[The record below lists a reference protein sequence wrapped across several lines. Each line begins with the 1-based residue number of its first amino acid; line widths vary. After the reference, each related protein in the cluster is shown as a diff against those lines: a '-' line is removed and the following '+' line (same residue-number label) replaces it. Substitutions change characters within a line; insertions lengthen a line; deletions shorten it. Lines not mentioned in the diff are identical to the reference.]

1 MPAFKNYG
9 CESSESCSLMSVTGL
24 SSNSEIKSTCS
35 IESNSSSCDKL
46 ESSSCAESTYCD
58 KSSCSVV
65 SEKSFSPC
73 NQSLGNDKCLTIA
86 PSECSRLVK
95 KYNCSREE
103 LLAISDIIIVL
114 NFIKNKLT
122 AVQPNVVIRDTSKYL
137 VSENIAWLECFVDTL
152 FCVLRKNEAYK
163 IIKVKECKLV
173 NDEDVYTSNRT
184 YIIEIKYNTKC
195 GEVCNK
201 IPLTFNWSQL
211 TNNTSKSYNGVLNS
225 TISSDLDTEIK
236 AYQAKATVPFLC

>member
-114 NFIKNKLT
+114 NFIKSKLQ
-122 AVQPNVVIRDTSKYL
+122 AVQPNVVIRNCSNYAI
-137 VSENIAWLECFVDTL
+137 EANIEWLESFVDTL

-163 IIKVKECKLV
+163 VIKVKECKLL
-173 NDEDVYTSNRT
+173 NDPEFGISNRT

-195 GEVCNK
+195 GEKCNK
-201 IPLTFNWSQL
+201 IPLTFKWSQL
-211 TNNTSKSYNGVLNS
+211 TNNTSKSYNGVLND
-225 TISSDLDTEIK
+225 TINSNIDPEIK
-236 AYQAKATVPFLC
+236 AYQAKSTIPFLH

>member
-1 MPAFKNYG
+1 MPAVKNYH
-9 CESSESCSLMSVTGL
+9 CESSESCSIVSVTGI
-24 SSNSEIKSTCS
+24 SSNSEATVDSSVGNSSYGDTTTCS
-35 IESNSSSCDKL
+35 EATYTDKTSCESK
-46 ESSSCAESTYCD
+46 
-58 KSSCSVV
+58 
-65 SEKSFSPC
+65 EKYSPC
-73 NQSLGNDKCLTIA
+73 KDLSLKDKCLTLTQTD
-86 PSECSRLVK
+86 CNRLVK

-114 NFIKNKLT
+114 NFIKNKLI
-122 AVQPNVVIRDTSKYL
+122 AVQPNVVIRDTSKYP
-137 VSENIAWLECFVDTL
+137 VSDNIAWLECFIDTL

-236 AYQAKATVPFLC
+236 AYQAKSTVPFLC

>member
-35 IESNSSSCDKL
+35 IESISCDKL
-46 ESSSCAESTYCD
+46 ESSSCGESTYCD

-114 NFIKNKLT
+114 NFIKSKLQ
-122 AVQPNVVIRDTSKYL
+122 AVQPNVVIRNCSNYAI
-137 VSENIAWLECFVDTL
+137 EANIEWLESFVDTL

-163 IIKVKECKLV
+163 VIKVKECKLL
-173 NDEDVYTSNRT
+173 NDPELGISNRT

-195 GEVCNK
+195 GEKCNK
-201 IPLTFNWSQL
+201 IPLIFKWSQL
-211 TNNTSKSYNGVLNS
+211 TNNSSKSYNGVLND
-225 TISSDLDTEIK
+225 TISSNIDPEIK
-236 AYQAKATVPFLC
+236 AYQAKSTIPFLH

>member
-1 MPAFKNYG
+1 MPAFKNYH
-9 CESSESCSLMSVTGL
+9 CESSESCSIVSVTGI
-24 SSNSEIKSTCS
+24 SSNSEATVDSSVGNSSYSDTTTCS
-35 IESNSSSCDKL
+35 EATYTDKTSCESK
-46 ESSSCAESTYCD
+46 
-58 KSSCSVV
+58 
-65 SEKSFSPC
+65 EKYSPC
-73 NQSLGNDKCLTIA
+73 KDPSLKDKCLTLTQTD
-86 PSECSRLVK
+86 CNRLVK

-114 NFIKNKLT
+114 NFIKNKLI
-122 AVQPNVVIRDTSKYL
+122 AVQPNVVIRDTSKYP
-137 VSENIAWLECFVDTL
+137 VSDNIAWLECFIDTL

-236 AYQAKATVPFLC
+236 AYQAKSTVPFLC